1 MRFELNPYRKYLE
14 NGLLNLDQRIALI
27 LEGIR
32 YSVTRRPAEDPNAA
46 NVRHMET
53 FFSFLAE
60 TFPGDRLQTVVQ
72 HIPRKRIR
80 TTDRNYIAIVPGSSS
95 QQIIFIAHY
104 DTWACFSPDA
114 PGADDN
120 TTGEEVLKHYLLRD
134 LCAEEPP
141 TLSHVYLFSGSEEC
155 GTRGLMS
162 QLALIIG
169 LYFVGYAISSAN
181 WLYFLLALPFFP
193 FAFYR
198 MGITGTRHYVDCL
211 SGEEKSNIV
220 AAIAVDSVGEGRV
233 FIPENEMGA
242 NFIRA
247 LVPYKGSEQLNDLL
261 EEGAHL
267 NGIKYNRYLAGGTT
281 DSVAFLE
288 ERRVL
293 FGKSKGYRIPAAAII
308 TMAPGKASPLVVG
321 GKLHTRHD
329 TPDRVY
335 PEPIKEVLTILDYV
349 ISNLDKGDRPTRP
362 RNLSE
367 HHYARLYCRGEQM
380 LVALKDAIEPNRRNI
395 NSIFKVS
402 SEISNQKLHLKVEE
416 VVWWGVETTLDK
428 EMHDYSPDA
437 RRVSVDEMIIEDSD
451 GIVHFASRRGIGLK
465 LKAWTIGI
473 WGGFERLI
481 GRYSF
486 LTMFITAF
494 LVAHT
499 SNQLL
504 SWFVGLHPVIIRFVV
519 THYVWVF
526 VAMFLLQILLL
537 LRLLTRELPAAM
549 DNAYRHLNRADNLL
563 SLRRIHR

>member
-1 MRFELNPYRKYLE
+1 LNPYRKYFE
-14 NGLLNLDQRIALI
+14 NSPLNLDERVALI

-32 YSVTRRPAEDPNAA
+32 RSVTRRPDENANVA

-60 TFPGDRLQTVVQ
+60 TFPGDRLQTDVQ
-72 HIPRKRIR
+72 HIPRKWIR
-80 TTDRNYIAIVPGSSS
+80 TTDRNYIATVPGSSS
-95 QQIIFIAHY
+95 QQIVLVAHY
-104 DTWACFSPDA
+104 DTWACFSSAA

-134 LCAEEPP
+134 LCAEKPP
-141 TLSHVYLFSGSEEC
+141 TLTHVYLFSGSEEC

-169 LYFVGYAISSAN
+169 LYLVGYAISSAN
-181 WLYFLLALPFFP
+181 WLYFLLALLFFP
-193 FAFYR
+193 FALYR
-198 MGITGTRHYVDCL
+198 LGITGTRHYVDCM
-211 SGEEKSNIV
+211 SDKEKSSIV
-220 AAIAVDSVGEGRV
+220 AAIAVDSVGEGRL

-247 LVPYKGSEQLNDLL
+247 LVPYEGSEQLNDLL

-288 ERRVL
+288 ERGVP
-293 FGKSKGYRIPAAAII
+293 FGKIKGSRIPAAAMI
-308 TMAPGKASPLVVG
+308 TMTPGKASPVIFG

-329 TPDRVY
+329 TPERVY
-335 PEPIKEVLTILDYV
+335 AEPLKEVLTILDYA
-349 ISNLDKGDRPTRP
+349 ISVLEKGKRPTHP
-362 RNLSE
+362 RDLAE
-367 HHYARLYCRGEQM
+367 HHCARLFRRGEQ
-380 LVALKDAIEPNRRNI
+380 LFAALKDAIEPNRRNI

-402 SEISNQKLHLKVEE
+402 GEISNQTAHLKVGE

-428 EMHDYSPDA
+428 EMHDFSPDA
-437 RRVSVDEMIIEDSD
+437 RRVSVDKMIIEDSD
-451 GIVHFASRRGIGLK
+451 GTVHFKANRGIGRK
-465 LKAWTIGI
+465 LKAWTSGI

-486 LTMFITAF
+486 LAMFITAF

-504 SWFVGLHPVIIRFVV
+504 DWIVGLHPVILKFVV
-519 THYVWVF
+519 THIVWVF
-526 VAMFLLQILLL
+526 AAMMLLQILLL
-537 LRLLTRELPAAM
+537 LRLFTRELPAAM
-549 DNAYRHLNRADNLL
+549 DNAYRHRNRADNLL

>member
-1 MRFELNPYRKYLE
+1 LNPYRKYLE
-14 NGLLNLDQRIALI
+14 NNTLNLDERVALI

-32 YSVTRRPAEDPNAA
+32 RSVTCRPEEDAQAA
-46 NVRHMET
+46 KVRHMET

-60 TFPGDRLQTVVQ
+60 TFPGDRLQTEVQ
-72 HIPRKRIR
+72 HIPQKKIR

-95 QQIIFIAHY
+95 KQIVMVAHY
-104 DTWACFSPDA
+104 DTWACFSSDA

-120 TTGEEVLKHYLLRD
+120 ASGVEVLKHYLLRD
-134 LCAEEPP
+134 LCAEKPP
-141 TLSHVYLFSGSEEC
+141 ELSHVYLFSGSEEC

-162 QLALIIG
+162 QLALVIG
-169 LYFVGYAISSAN
+169 LYLVGYAISSAN
-181 WLYFLLALPFFP
+181 WLYFLLALLFSP

-211 SGEEKSNIV
+211 SDEAKSNIV
-220 AAIAVDSVGEGRV
+220 AAIAVDSVGEGRL

-247 LVPYKGSEQLNDLL
+247 LVPYEGSEQLNDLL

-267 NGIKYNRYLAGGTT
+267 NDIKYNRYLAGGTT

-288 ERRVL
+288 ERGL
-293 FGKSKGYRIPAAAII
+293 PFGKKKGRRIPAAAMI
-308 TMAPGKASPLVVG
+308 TLTPGKASPLVFG

-329 TPDRVY
+329 TPERVY
-335 PEPIKEVLTILDYV
+335 PEPIKDVLIILDYARSILEKV
-349 ISNLDKGDRPTRP
+349 KRPTHP
-362 RNLSE
+362 RALTE
-367 HHYARLYCRGEQM
+367 HHFARLYRRGEQ
-380 LVALKDAIEPNRRNI
+380 LFAALKDAIEPNRRNI

-402 SEISNQKLHLKVEE
+402 GEISNQNARLKVEE

-428 EMHDYSPDA
+428 EVHDFSA
-437 RRVSVDEMIIEDSD
+437 NTRRVPVAEMIIEDSD
-451 GIVHFASRRGIGLK
+451 AIVHFEAGHGIGRK
-465 LKAWTIGI
+465 LKACISGI

-486 LTMFITAF
+486 LAMFITAF

-499 SNQLL
+499 SNHLL
-504 SWFVGLHPVIIRFVV
+504 NWVVGLHPVMINFAY
-519 THYVWVF
+519 THYIWIF
-526 VAMFLLQILLL
+526 AAMWLLQILLL
-537 LRLLTRELPAAM
+537 LRLFTRELPTAM

-563 SLRRIHR
+563 SLHRIHR